1 MNARNQ
7 LTTSKLILL
16 TDLTP
21 FSHEHPKNLMVFVG
35 DQNKLVIQLFESNIE
50 HKIVIYFGIKYKCTN
65 LVVC

>member
-1 MNARNQ
+1 MNAHSQ

-35 DQNKLVIQLFESNIE
+35 DQNKQVIQLFESNIE
-50 HKIVIYFGIKYKCTN
+50 HIIVTYFGMKYKCAN

>member
-7 LTTSKLILL
+7 LTTSNLILL

-21 FSHEHPKNLMVFVG
+21 FNHEHPKNLMVFVV
-35 DQNKLVIQLFESNIE
+35 DQNKLVIQLLESNIE
-50 HKIVIYFGIKYKCTN
+50 HEIVIYFGIKYKYTN